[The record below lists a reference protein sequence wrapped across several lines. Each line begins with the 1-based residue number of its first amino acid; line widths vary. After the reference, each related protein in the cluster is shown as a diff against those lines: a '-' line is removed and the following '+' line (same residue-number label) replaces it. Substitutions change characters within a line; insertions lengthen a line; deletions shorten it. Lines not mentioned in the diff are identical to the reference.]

1 MSLTTVKTVAARFLK
16 SDKSDVLALKGAWGV
31 GKTHAWNKLILECK
45 NDIKLPNYC
54 YVSLFGISSI
64 AELRTAIFTKTQSVR
79 LLGARLDAET
89 INNEW
94 GGIVAAQTKKLFRF
108 GSGII
113 KELPYGKNITV
124 GLETLAPHFIRNT
137 IVCFDDF
144 ERLSSSN
151 GSIKAEDVLG
161 LISELKEEK
170 GCKVILIFNEEK
182 LASKDV
188 YSKYR
193 EKVVDV
199 ELLYDP
205 TPDEAAEIAL
215 PANLPC
221 RPSVKKHCVILGVKN
236 IRVLRK
242 IVALVE
248 MMYEVAGKHH
258 RKVMEQAVQTIIVLA
273 WCYFDGDGKKPTL
286 EFIREWNQ
294 FAWSFKEIKG
304 DDVDPTK
311 AAWNKQLQSYGLTH
325 LDEFDLTLFKVIE
338 CGYLEETGFEAAAS
352 DLNDHYHALD
362 LEQSFTAA
370 WDLFHN
376 TFADNQAELEQA
388 LHDSFKKSVK
398 HISPLNLNGTTNLLR
413 QLGRADIADELI
425 DFYLDARAN
434 DEGILDLD
442 EHPFSGDIR
451 DPAIW
456 KKFAE
461 RKAEKHSTISLG
473 AAVQHIAEH
482 GGWSR
487 VHLEALKAASQ
498 NDYYAL
504 FKQNHGQNLSK
515 IVGSCLQF
523 ESWEEHKTIGQ
534 QARAALIRIG
544 KENQLNAIRVRRHK
558 ITVEELE
565 SHDKRD
571 SAEAPSASSDSKN
584 S

>member
-1 MSLTTVKTVAARFLK
+1 MSLSTVKTVAARFLK
-16 SDKSDVLALKGAWGV
+16 SDKSEVLALKGAWGV

-64 AELRTAIFTKTQSVR
+64 SELRTAIFTKTRSVK
-79 LLGARLDAET
+79 LLGTKLDAET
-89 INNEW
+89 VNNEW
-94 GGIVAAQTKKLFRF
+94 SGIVAAQTKKLFQF

-124 GLETLAPHFIRNT
+124 GLETLAPHFIRKT

-161 LISELKEEK
+161 QISELKEEK
-170 GCKVILIFNEEK
+170 GCKVVLIFNEEK
-182 LASKDV
+182 LASKEV

-193 EKVVDV
+193 EKVVDI

-205 TPDEAAEIAL
+205 TPNEAAEIAL

-221 RPSVKKHCVILGVKN
+221 RSSVKKHCVILGVKN

-242 IVALVE
+242 IVTLVE
-248 MMYEVAGKHH
+248 MMHEIAGKHH
-258 RKVMEQAVQTIIVLA
+258 PKVMEQAVHTLILLA
-273 WCYFDGDGKKPTL
+273 WCYFDAEGKKPTL
-286 EFIREWNQ
+286 EFIRQWNQ
-294 FAWSFKEIKG
+294 FAWSFEKING
-304 DDVDPTK
+304 QDVDPTT
-311 AAWNKQLQSYGLTH
+311 AAWNKQLQSYDLTH

-352 DLNDHYHALD
+352 DLNDQYHALD

-425 DFYLDARAN
+425 DFYLDVRAN

-456 KKFAE
+456 EKFAK
-461 RKAEKHSTISLG
+461 RKAEKQSTISLG

-482 GGWSR
+482 GSWSR
-487 VHLEALKAASQ
+487 VHLEALKAASK
-498 NDYYAL
+498 NDYYDL
-504 FKQNHGQNLSK
+504 FKQDHGQNLSK

-534 QARAALIRIG
+534 EARAALIHIG

-558 ITVEELE
+558 ITIEELD
-565 SHDKRD
+565 SHDNQD
-571 SAEAPSASSDSKN
+571 SAEGPSASSSSKN